1 MLSGRVGTRKRHHKR
16 QYDDHGNRHHQNA
29 LHSYCNSRPRVRV
42 YLNNTAS
49 QNFNQRVFSSAETW
63 QVYLRRHLAKRDEKN
78 PLLGTDEDPREIK
91 DLTIDQRLG
100 LMHNLCEW
108 QFQDPTR
115 LRQNMGHNDDS
126 ASWVCLPV

>member
-1 MLSGRVGTRKRHHKR
+1 M
-16 QYDDHGNRHHQNA
+16 
-29 LHSYCNSRPRVRV
+29 RV

-49 QNFNQRVFSSAETW
+49 QNSNQRVFSSTETW
-63 QVYLRRHLAKRDEKN
+63 QIYLRRHLAKRDEKN
-78 PLLGTDEDPREIK
+78 PLLGTDDDPREIK
-91 DLTIDQRLG
+91 DLTINQRLG

-126 ASWVCLPV
+126 ASWVCLRFECRQQNLGLFSHREPSLLAEMPNETPTGSMDVCH